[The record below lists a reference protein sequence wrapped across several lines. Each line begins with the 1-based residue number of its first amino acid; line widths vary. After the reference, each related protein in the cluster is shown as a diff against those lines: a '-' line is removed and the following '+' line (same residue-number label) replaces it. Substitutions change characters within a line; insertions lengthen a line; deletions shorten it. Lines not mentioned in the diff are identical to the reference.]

1 MTKTCTKCK
10 TSKSLDE
17 FHDDPRGRFG
27 KQSRCKLCQGESTKQ
42 WRAESTDA
50 SRMSQ
55 RKTARKY
62 KAYWR
67 NHNPYEETKTRH
79 CPHCNVDK
87 PSLDFDE
94 CHSTASGLQSWCREC
109 GSSRSSTATM
119 LTWTKARAKKNGLE
133 FSLTEADVT
142 IPETCPVLG
151 IPLYK
156 MKGRAGPNSPSLDR
170 IRGSEGYVPHNVRVI
185 SYRAN
190 FLKNNATVDELR
202 SVLVYMEREAT

>member
-10 TSKSLDE
+10 TPKELAE
-17 FHDDPRGRFG
+17 FYDDPRGRFG

-50 SRMSQ
+50 ARMSQ

-67 NHNPYEETKTRH
+67 THNPYDETKFRH
-79 CPHCNVDK
+79 CPHCNLNK

-94 CHSTASGLQSWCREC
+94 CHSVADGLQSWCRGC
-109 GSSRSSTATM
+109 SGSRSSITTM
-119 LTWTKARAKKNGLE
+119 LTWTRARAKKNGME
-133 FSLTEADVT
+133 FSLAKEDIT

-156 MKGRAGPNSPSLDR
+156 MKGRAGSNSPSLDR
-170 IRGSEGYVPHNVRVI
+170 IRSSEGYVPNNVRVI

-190 FLKNNATVDELR
+190 FLKNNATVEELEK
-202 SVLVYMEREAT
+202 VLVYMRSS

>member
-10 TSKSLDE
+10 IPKSLDE
-17 FHDDPRGRFG
+17 FYDDPRGRLG

-55 RKTARKY
+55 RKTTRKY

-67 NHNPYEETKTRH
+67 THNPREETKTRH
-79 CPHCNVDK
+79 CPHCNFDK
-87 PSLDFDE
+87 SSLEFDE
-94 CHSTASGLQSWCREC
+94 CHSTADGLQSWCREC
-109 GSSRSSTATM
+109 SGSRSSVATM
-119 LTWTKARAKKNGLE
+119 LTWTRARAKKNGIG
-133 FSLTEADVT
+133 FSLVKEDIV
-142 IPETCPVLG
+142 IPVTCPVLG

-170 IRGSEGYVPHNVRVI
+170 IRSSEGYVSDNIRVI

-190 FLKNNATVDELR
+190 FLKNNATVGELR
-202 SVLVYMEREAT
+202 KVLAYMEREAK